1 MKAPSPAAFWLQ
13 FLALLPVT
21 GVQGLWIRQRAPR
34 MATRIENGATGR
46 VGAGERAIEVLVTGE
61 STAVGVGCHTAE
73 QAVSMQF
80 ASRLAS
86 LGGATVDWQVIGRNG
101 ARATD
106 IVQLLATQRRKSPDP
121 NRVAVV
127 LLGANDVTSLHSL
140 RHWYEQLVAV
150 RTRLRQ
156 RGFGSI
162 FLAPVPPMWG
172 FTLLPR
178 PLRNVLGARARQ
190 LEAERIRV
198 ASLYPDVT
206 ALVTDFP
213 LDTELL
219 AEDGYHPG
227 PAACAMWGND
237 LAEQVLASLR
247 VSPGPAAP

>member
-1 MKAPSPAAFWLQ
+1 MKAPSAAAFWLQ

-21 GVQGLWIRQRAPR
+21 GVQGLWIKRRAQR

-46 VGAGERAIEVLVTGE
+46 FGSGARQIAVLVTGE
-61 STAVGVGCHTAE
+61 STAVGVGWDTPE

-80 ASRLAS
+80 ASQLAS
-86 LGGATVDWQVIGRNG
+86 LGAAPVTWQVNGRNG

-106 IVQLLATQRRKSPDP
+106 IVKLLATQYPKPPDP
-121 NRVAVV
+121 NRIAVV
-127 LLGANDVTSLHSL
+127 LLGANDVTALHSL

-156 RGFGSI
+156 RGYGSI

-178 PLRNVLGARARQ
+178 PLRTVLGARARQ

-198 ASLYPDVT
+198 ADVYPDVT

-237 LAEQVLASLR
+237 LAVQVLASLQ
-247 VSPGPAAP
+247 VSPGRVAP

>member
-1 MKAPSPAAFWLQ
+1 MKAPSTAAFWLQ

-21 GVQGLWIRQRAPR
+21 GLQGLWIKRRAPR
-34 MATRIENGATGR
+34 MATRIENGATGCTGS
-46 VGAGERAIEVLVTGE
+46 GARNIDVLVTGE
-61 STAVGVGCHTAE
+61 STAVGVGCDTPE
-73 QAVSMQF
+73 QAVSLQF
-80 ASRLAS
+80 ASQLAS
-86 LGGATVDWQVIGRNG
+86 LGSATVNWQVIGRNG
-101 ARATD
+101 ARASD
-106 IVQLLATQRRKSPDP
+106 IVQLLATQHPKSPDP
-121 NRVAVV
+121 HRVAVV
-127 LLGANDVTSLHSL
+127 LLGANDVTALHSL

-178 PLRNVLGARARQ
+178 PLRSVLGARARQ
-190 LEAERIRV
+190 LEAERLRV
-198 ASLYPDVT
+198 AGLYPDVT

-213 LDTELL
+213 LDAELL

-247 VSPGPAAP
+247 VSPGREAP

>member
-1 MKAPSPAAFWLQ
+1 MKAPSAAAFWLQ

-21 GVQGLWIRQRAPR
+21 GVQGLWIKRRAQR

-46 VGAGERAIEVLVTGE
+46 FGSGARQIDVLVTGE
-61 STAVGVGCHTAE
+61 STAVGVGCDTPE

-80 ASRLAS
+80 ASQLAS
-86 LGGATVDWQVIGRNG
+86 LGAATVTWQVIGRNG

-106 IVQLLATQRRKSPDP
+106 IVKLLATQYPKPPDP
-121 NRVAVV
+121 NRIAVV
-127 LLGANDVTSLHSL
+127 LLGANDVTALHSL

-156 RGFGSI
+156 RGYGSI

-178 PLRNVLGARARQ
+178 PLRTVLGARARQ

-198 ASLYPDVT
+198 ADVYPDVT

-237 LAEQVLASLR
+237 LAVQVLASLQ
-247 VSPGPAAP
+247 VSPGRVAP

>member
-1 MKAPSPAAFWLQ
+1 MQ

-21 GVQGLWIRQRAPR
+21 GVQGLWIKRRAPR
-34 MATRIENGATGR
+34 METRIENGATGR
-46 VGAGERAIEVLVTGE
+46 YGSGARQIEVLITGE
-61 STAVGVGCHTAE
+61 STAVGVGCDTPE

-80 ASRLAS
+80 ASQLAS
-86 LGGATVDWQVIGRNG
+86 LGAATVNWQVIGRNG

-106 IVQLLATQRRKSPDP
+106 IVQLLATQRPKSPDP

-150 RTRLRQ
+150 HTRLRQ

-237 LAEQVLASLR
+237 LAEQVLASLS
-247 VSPGPAAP
+247 VSPGPGAPSSR

>member
-34 MATRIENGATGR
+34 MAARIENGASGR

-61 STAVGVGCHTAE
+61 STAVGVGCHAAE

-106 IVQLLATQRRKSPDP
+106 IVQLLTTQRPKSPDP